1 MAHLRGR
8 RREARIPPRPR
19 RGDRLD
25 VDGHVRLEHRGV
37 TLLSVAVANLENDD
51 ALHLVLPFDR
61 HGEMALGG

>member
-8 RREARIPPRPR
+8 RRGTRIPPRPR

-37 TLLSVAVANLENDD
+37 TLLSVAVATLENDD
-51 ALHLVLPFDR
+51 AIQLLLPFDR
-61 HGEMALGG
+61 HGEMALDG